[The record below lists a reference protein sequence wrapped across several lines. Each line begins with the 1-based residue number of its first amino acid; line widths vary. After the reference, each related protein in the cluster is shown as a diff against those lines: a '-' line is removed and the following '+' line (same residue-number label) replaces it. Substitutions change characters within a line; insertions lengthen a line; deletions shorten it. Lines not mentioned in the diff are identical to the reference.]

1 MEANIDTHDA
11 LIDRLSTVE
20 TTLKVGLGVGS
31 AFILLLLGI
40 GTWYVQSRD
49 DSISRMADNL
59 NEMTNSL
66 TRLSVSMEFYAIS
79 LSSHVT
85 NDEEHLNNGSR
96 VDQNAKDLT
105 ELKAELREYVRSN
118 VPNAVAPR

>member
-1 MEANIDTHDA
+1 MEANIDTHDS

-49 DSISRMADNL
+49 DSISRMADNMD
-59 NEMTNSL
+59 EMSNSM
-66 TRLSVSMEFYAIS
+66 TRLTVSMEFYAIA
-79 LSSHVT
+79 LSGHLT
-85 NDEEHLNNGSR
+85 NGEDHLNSGPK
-96 VDQNAKDLT
+96 VDQNAKDV
-105 ELKAELREYVRSN
+105 AELEKELRDHIRTT
-118 VPNAVAPR
+118 NAVEPR